1 MDFVA
6 HPKATYLS
14 RNGLLSPFATW
25 LRGWDSAGRC
35 WDALVAQLPSP
46 YPHCQ
51 LSHSPSKTNG
61 MKKYVNIFL
70 QHRKFKG
77 SASLFRETR
86 GIRPFFHPS
95 SEHQRLAFP
104 SAETN
109 PPQEGGRRKR
119 RDTGLSVWR
128 YQCPS
133 GRGDEQSCALC
144 LPGSTLGWVVSAD
157 LNVHAL
163 TISPN
168 LF

>member
-6 HPKATYLS
+6 HPKATYQS

-95 SEHQRLAFP
+95 SEHQRLAFLCR
-104 SAETN
+104 N
-109 PPQEGGRRKR
+109 QPPTGGQQEEAQGHGAQRLEVPVPLWPGRRTKLCSLPTWEH
-119 RDTGLSVWR
+119 TGLG
-128 YQCPS
+128 C
-133 GRGDEQSCALC
+133 
-144 LPGSTLGWVVSAD
+144 VSRFEHTHVNH
-157 LNVHAL
+157 L
-163 TISPN
+163 S
-168 LF
+168 